1 MYWTQNATFVK
12 VVIWDLCWHQWCYML
27 CMCEIH
33 FCTVWEHA
41 CNTIWD
47 TVLNDQ
53 STKHAMYIC
62 WQADMQLTIVFR
74 LLCKSWLI
82 NTQGWLSSILNYK
95 GQKYAITQNIL
106 YVSIQSVVYLHV
118 FRLKKDGL
126 NFLICADCW
135 FFYYKQA
142 WMLLLFFLM
151 ANTVKG
157 FSTWILW
164 QKRLPTSHL

>member
-1 MYWTQNATFVK
+1 MHAIQYETQFSMIKAPSMQCISV
-12 VVIWDLCWHQWCYML
+12 DRLR
-27 CMCEIH
+27 
-33 FCTVWEHA
+33 
-41 CNTIWD
+41 CN
-47 TVLNDQ
+47 L
-53 STKHAMYIC
+53 
-62 WQADMQLTIVFR
+62 LVFR
-74 LLCKSWLI
+74 PLCKSWLI

-126 NFLICADCW
+126 NFLICADCCL
-135 FFYYKQA
+135 FYYKQA
-142 WMLLLFFLM
+142 WMLLLLFFLM

-164 QKRLPTSHL
+164 QKRLSISHL

>member
-1 MYWTQNATFVK
+1 
-12 VVIWDLCWHQWCYML
+12 ML
-27 CMCEIH
+27 CMCKIH
-33 FCTVWEHA
+33 FYTVWEHA

-62 WQADMQLTIVFR
+62 WQAEMQLTSIQAVMQVMTRRYSRLYFR
-74 LLCKSWLI
+74 
-82 NTQGWLSSILNYK
+82 GWLSSILNYK

-142 WMLLLFFLM
+142 WMLLLLFFLM

-164 QKRLPTSHL
+164 QKRLSISHL